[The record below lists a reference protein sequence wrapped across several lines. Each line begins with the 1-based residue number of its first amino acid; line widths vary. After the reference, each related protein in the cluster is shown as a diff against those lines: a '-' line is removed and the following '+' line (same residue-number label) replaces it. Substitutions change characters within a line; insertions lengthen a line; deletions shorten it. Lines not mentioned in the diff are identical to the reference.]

1 MSEDDD
7 WESRPLNSAE
17 IDRLKARASRLR
29 SPPQL
34 PDDHFAS
41 GLTLVYEQPG
51 ATGSIPAA
59 EAVSVP
65 RVPWVSL
72 KQGISGS
79 ILSPPTIPRGC
90 ARDEIASCS
99 ITTTGSAR

>member
-72 KQGISGS
+72 KHQPAGKHPA
-79 ILSPPTIPRGC
+79 SPKVAF
-90 ARDEIASCS
+90 ARR
-99 ITTTGSAR
+99 T